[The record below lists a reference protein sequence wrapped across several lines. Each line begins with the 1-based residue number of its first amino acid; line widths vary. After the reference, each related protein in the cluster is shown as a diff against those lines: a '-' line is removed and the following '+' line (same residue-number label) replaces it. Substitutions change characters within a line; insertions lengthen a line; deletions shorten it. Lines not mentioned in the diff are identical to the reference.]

1 MNETIKKQKAYIIK
15 IKYKITEWRIW
26 FMDEDT
32 DSAELRWNKALNELE
47 QIGANCSD
55 SNNFYNAA
63 VENFKKYGFK
73 LIKG

>member
-1 MNETIKKQKAYIIK
+1 MA
-15 IKYKITEWRIW
+15 
-26 FMDEDT
+26 EDT

-55 SNNFYNAA
+55 SYNFYNAV
-63 VENFKKYGFK
+63 VEHFKKYGFN